1 MSEKSKIGKYVSL
14 QLTGR
19 IKRKVN
25 HVLNVAFCREMKKI
39 INDKKVKEAFEGKAI
54 EIINKTKLRH
64 DLATSLK
71 KLRPNFNSTNR
82 TRKLDWLKDGIK
94 KGLSKA
100 ANKYNQSETRKNM
113 NASLNQLRK
122 KVGLSEKELGM
133 IDDNF
138 DNMQDRRRRIMK
150 TAKNKRIKR
159 TKEAAAPFKT
169 QLTQKTRDRLTELGG
184 VNISDEDLL
193 TLKEELGDVEY
204 KKVIGRLEYEKS
216 AKKYNENMKKKQ
228 RFWGFNEHDRIGDP
242 TAQPVKNKNINF
254 DELAYQQEMERRRGN
269 VNQTGGVNMTEAM
282 QNPLAAMSNLFTFDF
297 NPDTLVEIVDKQIN
311 LANVK
316 ISKAVNSE
324 KITRI
329 IRNSFMELLKHRVFN
344 RQKFRKRLLY
354 VLENNTRNMVTKEG
368 VYKTQFLYKASQA
381 NCQRAPTIVP

>member
-1 MSEKSKIGKYVSL
+1 MSEKSKIGQYVSL

-25 HVLNVAFCREMKKI
+25 HVLNVAFCREMRKI
-39 INDKKVKEAFEGKAI
+39 IDDPQVKKAFVDKAI
-54 EIINKTKLRH
+54 EIINNTELRH

-71 KLRPNFNSTNR
+71 KLRPNFNSTKR
-82 TRKLDWLKDGIK
+82 SGRLDGLKDGIK

-100 ANKYNQSETRKNM
+100 ANKYNQSKTRKNM

-122 KVGLSEKELGM
+122 NIGLSEKELGM

-159 TKEAAAPFKT
+159 TNDNR
-169 QLTQKTRDRLTELGG
+169 TRKQ
-184 VNISDEDLL
+184 NNQ
-193 TLKEELGDVEY
+193 
-204 KKVIGRLEYEKS
+204 EYEKY

-228 RFWGFNEHDRIGDP
+228 RFWGLNEHDQIKDP

-269 VNQTGGVNMTEAM
+269 VNQTGGVDMANAIQKIPNMGLPPIS
-282 QNPLAAMSNLFTFDF
+282 NPFAAIFKNYNNEL
-297 NPDTLVEIVDKQIN
+297 NPGKLVNIVNEQIN

-316 ISKAVNSE
+316 ISKAVDSK
-324 KITRI
+324 KIKRI
-329 IRNSFMELLKHRVFN
+329 IRKSFMELLKHRVFN
-344 RQKFRKRLLY
+344 RQEFRKRLLY
-354 VLENNTRNMVTKEG
+354 VLENNTRAMVEKEG
-368 VYKTQFLYKASQA
+368 KNKTQFLDKASQA
-381 NCQRAPTIVP
+381 NCEVANKLLTQTTPSSQFVPK

>member
-1 MSEKSKIGKYVSL
+1 MSEKSKIGQYVSL

-25 HVLNVAFCREMKKI
+25 HVLNVAFCREMRKI
-39 INDKKVKEAFEGKAI
+39 IDDPKVNKAFVDKAI
-54 EIINKTKLRH
+54 EIINNTTLRD

-94 KGLSKA
+94 KGLSNV
-100 ANKYNQSETRKNM
+100 ANKYNQIENRKKM
-113 NASLNQLRK
+113 NESLNQLRK

-159 TKEAAAPFKT
+159 TNDNR
-169 QLTQKTRDRLTELGG
+169 TRKQ
-184 VNISDEDLL
+184 NNQ
-193 TLKEELGDVEY
+193 
-204 KKVIGRLEYEKS
+204 EYEKY
-216 AKKYNENMKKKQ
+216 ATIYNENMKKKQ
-228 RFWGFNEHDRIGDP
+228 RFWGFNEHDRIEDP

-297 NPDTLVEIVDKQIN
+297 NPDTLVGIVDKQIN

-316 ISKAVNSE
+316 ISKAVESE

-329 IRNSFMELLKHRVFN
+329 IHNSFMELLKHRVFN
-344 RQKFRKRLLY
+344 RQEFRKRLLK

>member
-1 MSEKSKIGKYVSL
+1 MSEKSKIGQYVSL

-25 HVLNVAFCREMKKI
+25 HVLNVAFCREMRKI
-39 INDKKVKEAFEGKAI
+39 IDDPQVNKAFVDKAS
-54 EIINKTKLRH
+54 EIIDKTELRH

-82 TRKLDWLKDGIK
+82 TRKLDGLKDGIK

-100 ANKYNQSETRKNM
+100 ANKYNQSKTRKNM

-150 TAKNKRIKR
+150 TAKNKRIER
-159 TKEAAAPFKT
+159 TNDNR
-169 QLTQKTRDRLTELGG
+169 TRKQ
-184 VNISDEDLL
+184 NNQ
-193 TLKEELGDVEY
+193 
-204 KKVIGRLEYEKS
+204 EYEKS

-228 RFWGFNEHDRIGDP
+228 RFWGFNEHDRIEDP

-269 VNQTGGVNMTEAM
+269 VNQTGGVNMTEAIQKIPNM
-282 QNPLAAMSNLFTFDF
+282 GLPSNPLAAMSNLFTVDF
-297 NPDTLVEIVDKQIN
+297 NPKTLVNIVDEQIT
-311 LANVK
+311 AATDK
-316 ISKAVNSE
+316 IKKAVESE
-324 KITRI
+324 KIKRI
-329 IRNSFMELLKHRVFN
+329 IRKSFMELLKHRVFN
-344 RQKFRKRLLY
+344 RQEFRKRLLT
-354 VLENNTRNMVTKEG
+354 VLENNTRTMVTKEG
-368 VYKTQFLYKASQA
+368 KYKTQFLYKASQA
-381 NCQRAPTIVP
+381 NCQYARGL

>member
-1 MSEKSKIGKYVSL
+1 MSEKSKIGQYVSL

-25 HVLNVAFCREMKKI
+25 HVLNVAFCREMRKI
-39 INDKKVKEAFEGKAI
+39 IDDPQVKKAFVDKAI
-54 EIINKTKLRH
+54 EIINKTELRH

-94 KGLSKA
+94 KGLSNV
-100 ANKYNQSETRKNM
+100 ANKYNQSEN
-113 NASLNQLRK
+113 
-122 KVGLSEKELGM
+122 
-133 IDDNF
+133 
-138 DNMQDRRRRIMK
+138 RRRRIMK

-159 TKEAAAPFKT
+159 TKEAATPFKS
-169 QLTQKTRDRLTELGG
+169 QLTDETIKWLTDHGFNNNMG
-184 VNISDEDLL
+184 SITDEDLL
-193 TLKEELGDVEY
+193 KLKKELGDVEY
-204 KKVIGRLEYEKS
+204 KKVIRRIEYEKY
-216 AKKYNENMKKKQ
+216 ATIYNENMKKKQ
-228 RFWGFNEHDRIGDP
+228 RFWGFNEHDRIEDP

-282 QNPLAAMSNLFTFDF
+282 QNPLAAMSNLFTVEL
-297 NPDTLVEIVDKQIN
+297 NPDTLVKIVDKQIT
-311 LANVK
+311 AATDKIKEAVK
-316 ISKAVNSE
+316 SE

-344 RQKFRKRLLY
+344 RQEFRKRLLK
-354 VLENNTRNMVTKEG
+354 VLEDNTRTMVKNSGSPLNTK
-368 VYKTQFLYKASQA
+368 FLDKASDI
-381 NCQRAPTIVP
+381 NCQYARGP